1 MTINDLKPGV
11 VFEFEGQ
18 PWKVLKTTHVHM
30 GRGSSV
36 VQTKMKNVLNGSVQE
51 RAMRPRDEIREA
63 DIDKK
68 QVLFLYNN
76 RGEYWFCDPKNRAD
90 RFSFDEEFIGDIGKF
105 LKPNSEV
112 TANLYKDE
120 MVSIEIPI
128 KLSFKVVEAPP
139 AVRGDTQGMPTKEVR
154 IETGAFIQA
163 PIFVKEG
170 DIITINTQTG
180 EYVERA

>member
-36 VQTKMKNVLNGSVQE
+36 VQTKMKNILTGGVQE
-51 RAMRPRDEIREA
+51 RAMRPRDEVKPA
-63 DIDKK
+63 DIDTKP
-68 QVLFLYNN
+68 VLFLYSN
-76 RGEYWFCDPKNRAD
+76 RGEYWFCDPQNHAD
-90 RFSFDEEFIGDIGKF
+90 RFSFDEDFIGDIGKF
-105 LKPNSEV
+105 LKPNSQV
-112 TANLYKDE
+112 TANLFRNKI
-120 MVSIEIPI
+120 VSIEIPI
-128 KLSFKVVEAPP
+128 KMGLKVVEAPP
-139 AVRGDTQGMPTKEVR
+139 AVRGDTQGTPTKEVKL
-154 IETGAFIQA
+154 ETGAYVQV

-170 DIITINTQTG
+170 DVVIINTQSS